1 MMTDNQ
7 ENFPNGDRDYTNIL
21 VKTEPPLVVAKYLTG
36 GYGEI
41 TIVRDL
47 ELAILRGEWLSLIG
61 ANGCG
66 KSTLLK
72 LLGHTIDAK
81 KGSIWL
87 DGQLIHQQPA
97 RAIAQ
102 ILSFLPQQPIVP
114 EGLTVWELVS
124 LGRTPHQPWWQWDLN
139 SDDRQHV
146 ADAIHLTQLDEYRH
160 RVVATLSGGERQRVF
175 LALALAQEPQ
185 ILLLDEPTTYLDI
198 GYQLELL
205 DLLAKLNQQ
214 KKITIVSVLHE
225 INLAMRYSHRIA
237 IIKEGELL
245 AVGSPESVVT
255 ESNLRAAFK
264 IEAAIVDTPVG
275 KQICPL
281 YCTGD

>member
-1 MMTDNQ
+1 MMTDNR
-7 ENFPNGDRDYTNIL
+7 EKFPNGDRDYTNVL
-21 VKTEPPLVVAKYLTG
+21 VKSELPLVVAKYLTG

-47 ELAILRGEWLSLIG
+47 ELAIMRGEWLSLIG

-72 LLGHTIDAK
+72 LLSHTIDAK

-87 DGQLIHQQPA
+87 DGKLIHQQPA

-102 ILSFLPQQPIVP
+102 ILSFLPQQPTVP

-225 INLAMRYSHRIA
+225 INLALRYSHRIA
-237 IIKEGELL
+237 IVKEGELL
-245 AVGSPESVVT
+245 AVGSPESVVN

-281 YCTGD
+281 HCTGS